1 MSDIDPI
8 EAYRLS
14 QEVRQLSSD
23 QVYAR
28 MILAERRNG
37 TMGRLLLDLRKHYRR
52 CLLAWQVL
60 ATISWLGM
68 CVYAVL
74 SVKGC

>member
-14 QEVRQLSSD
+14 QEVRQLNSD

-28 MILAERRNG
+28 MILAERCNVEAAKQ
-37 TMGRLLLDLRKHYRR
+37 LAKARR